1 MAQRLGPKRPLW
13 KWTLYAVALLG
24 ISLVCAES
32 TARLDDWMRFGTGW
46 LETHSMDS
54 LVLKE
59 VGFRRGRPDSS
70 FRHWKLNEHGFRGP
84 SFRLEKESGKTR
96 VMLLGASETFGTHE
110 SPGKSYPEVLGA
122 IVPESYEVINA
133 ALVGMPLAEAVN
145 YWDLHLTQY
154 QPDFLVLCPSP
165 LFYLAD
171 NAPII
176 PSVAQSTSAPAT
188 SSPIGLIDSLRF
200 TERLR
205 NRFTLPAAVVEARD
219 RAKLARTIASK
230 EPGWVFEGP
239 PEDRLELYQEHLNMM
254 IDRTRKSSCQLVLV
268 TQPIR
273 VAMAIRPEDEGDL
286 LAARVIRPR
295 ATDRT
300 LVDFSSLARDRLIAL
315 ADSRSIPVVDLWGV
329 MTGDRALF
337 HDIVHFNDRGAQI
350 AAQRIAQQLIALE
363 PAPHLSRR

>member
-1 MAQRLGPKRPLW
+1 MVQSVGPTRLGW
-13 KWTLYAVALLG
+13 KWFPYSCFMMGILL
-24 ISLVCAES
+24 IAAES
-32 TARLDDWMRFGTGW
+32 ASRLDDWMRFGTGW
-46 LETHSMDS
+46 FEATSMEF

-59 VGFRRGRPDSS
+59 VGFRRGRPDSGV
-70 FRHWKLNEHGFRGP
+70 RHWQLNEHGFRGP
-84 SFRLEKESGKTR
+84 SFRKEKEPAKIR

-110 SPGKSYPEVLGA
+110 SPGKSYPEALEKLLPA
-122 IVPESYEVINA
+122 SYQVINA
-133 ALVGMPLAEAVN
+133 AVVGMPLAEAIN
-145 YWDLHLTQY
+145 YWDLYLAEY
-154 QPDFLVLCPSP
+154 QPDILVLCASP

-171 NAPII
+171 YPPAIPLLSPSATAPKQPPPI
-176 PSVAQSTSAPAT
+176 PLV
-188 SSPIGLIDSLRF
+188 DSLRF
-200 TERLR
+200 LERLR
-205 NRFTLPAAVVEARD
+205 NRFNLPAVVVQARD
-219 RAKLARTIASK
+219 RANLARTIASK

-254 IDRTRKSSCQLVLV
+254 IDRTRKTSCQLVLV

-300 LVDFSSLARDRLIAL
+300 LVDFSSLARDRLTAL

-329 MTGDRALF
+329 MTGERALF